1 MKKGICYIIGAGDW
15 YGYPLEIEEQDYVI
29 AVDGGY
35 NTLQRLGIKPDIII
49 GDFDSMEGEC
59 CGENIVRLNPIKDET
74 DLLYSISY
82 GEDMGYK
89 DFYIFGGTGG
99 KRISHTIANIQA
111 ISGKTQLHCYLFDR
125 EEVLFIIKEK
135 KVYFEKESK
144 GYLSVFS
151 LSEGCNGVR
160 EKNLKYSLED
170 ETITRM
176 YPFGVSNEFIGKR
189 SSISVKKGELL
200 LVVPIEV
207 LPYVTIVDKE

>member
-135 KVYFEKESK
+135 KYILKKNQRGICLYFLYQK
-144 GYLSVFS
+144 
-151 LSEGCNGVR
+151 
-160 EKNLKYSLED
+160 
-170 ETITRM
+170 
-176 YPFGVSNEFIGKR
+176 
-189 SSISVKKGELL
+189 
-200 LVVPIEV
+200 VVMV
-207 LPYVTIVDKE
+207 